1 MLFWGNIT
9 VMKQLVLAEK
19 PSVGKELA
27 RVLGCTGRGKYLEND
42 DYIVTWALG
51 HLVTLCPPDY
61 YGAEYKHWTL
71 RNLPILPAQLDTMV
85 IDKSREQYET
95 VKNLLDREDVGGVII
110 ATDAGREGEL
120 VARWILKQAGCR
132 KPARRLWISS
142 QTDQAIRQGFAD
154 LRPASDYD
162 NLYAAAESRSY
173 ADWYVGY
180 NVSRAMSCHFDTR
193 LSAGRVQTP
202 TLALITSRE
211 DEIESFAGR
220 FYWTIK
226 ANFGTF
232 RASWFSKENTI
243 KIPEEKKAT
252 DLAEKLKGAVCTVT
266 SVRGVPKSEK
276 PPLAYDLTEL
286 QRDANTIL
294 GFSAKETLDT
304 LQRLYEVH
312 KIVTYPRTDSRYITA
327 DIVPTIPERLSALSA
342 TAFGLRA
349 SGLLRNGIRTDLS
362 RLVNDELVSDHHA
375 LLPTEQKVDV
385 TKLTANERALWEL
398 VITRFLETL
407 SPDYEYRTTSVE
419 LTCPALDDGERFAAR
434 LTVPTK
440 QGWRDVARDVG
451 RRSAV
456 APEEDDDAGNGIL
469 ALVEGTTIVIKDV
482 ELKRNA
488 TLPPDRYTEAELL
501 FAMEHA
507 GRFVEDAE
515 LKSHLGNGLGTPAT
529 RADIIEKLIQNN
541 CIERRGKELVPTAK
555 GRELVRLVPVQL
567 RSAELTGKWE
577 QRLSSISQGTE
588 TEAPFIEDIKKNAT
602 DLVNQVIANRDKFDP
617 DLMGDKTKPCPS
629 CGWPMM
635 TVLDEY
641 NRPHHVCQRFSCGYE
656 EMEVKK
662 RVEVEPSEVVP
673 THASAAPVKRVI
685 ATATP
690 GTAGKKTIVLHK
702 SSVKAAVA
710 KATPQVKWE
719 TVIEVVKP
727 SHYRPRPERPERSD
741 RPAGQGF
748 SRSERDGRSFSDR
761 PDRSS
766 DRRDS
771 RPQRDNAQR
780 DSRQRGGSRS
790 DFKSDSRSSN
800 DYTRSE
806 SLTGGTFADF
816 IRAAEERK
824 KRDEERRK
832 NKK

>member
-1 MLFWGNIT
+1 
-9 VMKQLVLAEK
+9 MKQLVLAEK

-27 RVLGCTGRGKYLEND
+27 RVLGCTNRGKYLEND
-42 DYIVTWALG
+42 DYVVTWALG

-61 YGAEYKHWTL
+61 YGAEYRHWSL
-71 RNLPILPAQLDTMV
+71 RNLPILPEKLETMV
-85 IDKSREQYET
+85 IDKSKDQFEIVR
-95 VKNLLDREDVGGVII
+95 NLLGREDVEGVII

-120 VARWILKQAGCR
+120 VARWILKQAGCT

-142 QTDQAIRQGFAD
+142 QTDLAIRQGFAS

-211 DEIESFAGR
+211 DEIEDFAGR

-226 ANFGTF
+226 ADFGTF
-232 RASWFSKENTI
+232 KASWYSADNTI
-243 KIPEEKKAT
+243 RINEEAKANEI
-252 DLAEKLKGAVCTVT
+252 AAKLKGAKGVV
-266 SVRGVPKSEK
+266 SSIREVPKAEK

-286 QRDANTIL
+286 QRDANNVL

-304 LQRLYEVH
+304 LQRLYEVY

-327 DIVPTIPERLSALSA
+327 DIVPTIPDRLAALSA
-342 TAFGLRA
+342 TAFGARA
-349 SGLLRNGIRTDLS
+349 SELSHNGIRTDLS

-375 LLPTEQKVDV
+375 LLPTEQRVDT
-385 TKLTANERALWEL
+385 TKLSANEKALWEL
-398 VITRFLETL
+398 IITRFLETL
-407 SPDYEYRTTSVE
+407 SADYEYKTTTVE
-419 LTCPALDDGERFAAR
+419 VSAEGERFVTR
-434 LTVPTK
+434 LTLPVK
-440 QGWRDVARDVG
+440 QGWRDVARDIG
-451 RRSAV
+451 RRSA
-456 APEEDDDAGNGIL
+456 ASSEDDSDDNPLIL
-469 ALVEGTTIVIKDV
+469 RLAEGEELEIKDV
-482 ELKRNA
+482 VLKRNA
-488 TLPPDRYTEAELL
+488 TLPPDRYTEADLL

-515 LKSHLGNGLGTPAT
+515 LKSHLENGLGTPAT

-577 QRLSSISQGTE
+577 QRLSEISKGTE
-588 TEAPFIEDIKKNAT
+588 TEAPFITDIKKNAT

-617 DLMGDKTKPCPS
+617 FLMGDKLKPCPS

-641 NRPHHVCQRFSCGYE
+641 DRPHHVCQRFSCGYE

-662 RVEVEPSEVVP
+662 RVEIEPAEVVP
-673 THASAAPVKRVI
+673 THASASPTKRVI
-685 ATATP
+685 ASASP
-690 GTAGKKTIVLHK
+690 SSSGKKTIVIHK

-727 SHYRPRPERPERSD
+727 SHYRPRSDFRQESRPERPERRQNNAD
-741 RPAGQGF
+741 RPKERREFKKDDF
-748 SRSERDGRSFSDR
+748 SKSSFSSTR
-761 PDRSS
+761 ESS
-766 DRRDS
+766 
-771 RPQRDNAQR
+771 
-780 DSRQRGGSRS
+780 
-790 DFKSDSRSSN
+790 
-800 DYTRSE
+800 
-806 SLTGGTFADF
+806 TGGTFADF
-816 IRAAEERK
+816 IRASEERK
-824 KRDEERRK
+824 RRDEEKRK

>member
-1 MLFWGNIT
+1 
-9 VMKQLVLAEK
+9 MKQLVLAEK

-27 RVLGCTGRGKYLEND
+27 RVLGCTNRGKYLEND
-42 DYIVTWALG
+42 DYVVTWALG

-61 YGAEYKHWTL
+61 YGAEYRHWSL
-71 RNLPILPAQLDTMV
+71 RNLPILPEKLETMV
-85 IDKSREQYET
+85 IDKSKDQFEIVR
-95 VKNLLDREDVGGVII
+95 NLLGREDVEGVII

-120 VARWILKQAGCR
+120 VARWILKQAGCT
-132 KPARRLWISS
+132 KPAKRLWISS
-142 QTDQAIRQGFAD
+142 QTDLAIRQGFAS

-211 DEIESFAGR
+211 DEIEDFAGR

-226 ANFGTF
+226 ADFGSF
-232 RASWFSKENTI
+232 KASWYSADNTI
-243 KIPEEKKAT
+243 RINEEAKANEIAT
-252 DLAEKLKGAVCTVT
+252 KLKGAKGVV
-266 SVRGVPKSEK
+266 SSIREVPKAEK

-286 QRDANTIL
+286 QRDANNVL

-304 LQRLYEVH
+304 LQRLYEVY

-327 DIVPTIPERLSALSA
+327 DIVPTIPDRLAALSA
-342 TAFGLRA
+342 TAFGTRA
-349 SGLLRNGIRTDLS
+349 SELSHNGIRTDLS

-375 LLPTEQKVDV
+375 LLPTEQRVDT
-385 TKLTANERALWEL
+385 TKLSANEKALWEL
-398 VITRFLETL
+398 IITRFLETL
-407 SPDYEYRTTSVE
+407 SADYEYKTTTVE
-419 LTCPALDDGERFAAR
+419 VTAEDERFVTR
-434 LTVPTK
+434 LTLPVK
-440 QGWRDVARDVG
+440 QGWRDVARDIG
-451 RRSAV
+451 RRSA
-456 APEEDDDAGNGIL
+456 ASTEDDSDDNPLIL
-469 ALVEGTTIVIKDV
+469 RLAEGEELEIKDV
-482 ELKRNA
+482 VLKRNA

-515 LKSHLGNGLGTPAT
+515 LKSHLENGLGTPAT

-577 QRLSSISQGTE
+577 QRLSEISKGTE
-588 TEAPFIEDIKKNAT
+588 TEAPFITDIKKNAT

-617 DLMGDKTKPCPS
+617 FLMGDKLKPCPS

-641 NRPHHVCQRFSCGYE
+641 DRPHHVCQRFSCGYE

-662 RVEVEPSEVVP
+662 RVEVEPAEVVP
-673 THASAAPVKRVI
+673 THASASPTKRVI
-685 ATATP
+685 ASAAP
-690 GTAGKKTIVLHK
+690 SSSGKKTIVIHK

-727 SHYRPRPERPERSD
+727 SHYRPRNDFRQESRPERPERRQNNND
-741 RPAGQGF
+741 RP
-748 SRSERDGRSFSDR
+748 RE
-761 PDRSS
+761 
-766 DRRDS
+766 RRDF
-771 RPQRDNAQR
+771 RKD
-780 DSRQRGGSRS
+780 
-790 DFKSDSRSSN
+790 DFSKSTFTSTRESS
-800 DYTRSE
+800 
-806 SLTGGTFADF
+806 TGGTFADF
-816 IRAAEERK
+816 IRASEERK
-824 KRDEERRK
+824 RRDEEKRK

>member
-1 MLFWGNIT
+1 
-9 VMKQLVLAEK
+9 MKQLVLAEK

-27 RVLGCTGRGKYLEND
+27 RVLGCTNRGKYLEND
-42 DYIVTWALG
+42 EYVVTWALG

-61 YGAEYKHWTL
+61 YGAEYRHWTL
-71 RNLPILPAQLDTMV
+71 RNLPILPEKLETMV
-85 IDKSREQYET
+85 IDKSKDQFEI
-95 VKNLLDREDVGGVII
+95 VKNLLNREDVEGVII

-120 VARWILKQAGCR
+120 VARWILKQAGCS

-142 QTDQAIRQGFAD
+142 QTDLAIRQGFAS
-154 LRPASDYD
+154 LRPAEDYD

-202 TLALITSRE
+202 TLALITGRE
-211 DEIESFAGR
+211 DEIEDFAGR
-220 FYWTIK
+220 FYWTLK
-226 ANFGTF
+226 ADFGTF
-232 RASWFSKENTI
+232 KASWYSQDNSVRI
-243 KIPEEKKAT
+243 GEEAKANE
-252 DLAEKLKGAVCTVT
+252 LAAKLKGAKATVT
-266 SVRGVPKSEK
+266 SIKEVPKAEK

-286 QRDANTIL
+286 QRDANSIL

-304 LQRLYEVH
+304 LQRLYEVY

-327 DIVPTIPERLSALSA
+327 DIVPTIPDRLAALSA
-342 TAFGLRA
+342 TAFGTRA
-349 SGLLRNGIRTDLS
+349 AELSRNGIRTDLS
-362 RLVNDELVSDHHA
+362 RLVNDEMVSDHHA
-375 LLPTEQKVDV
+375 LLPTEQRVDV
-385 TKLTANERALWEL
+385 SKLSANEKALWEL

-407 SPDYEYRTTSVE
+407 SADYEYKTTTVE
-419 LTCPALDDGERFAAR
+419 VSSEGERFLTR
-434 LTVPTK
+434 LTLPVK

-456 APEEDDDAGNGIL
+456 STEDDGDDNPLIL
-469 ALVEGTTIVIKDV
+469 RLAEGETLEIKDV
-482 ELKRNA
+482 ALKRSA
-488 TLPPDRYTEAELL
+488 TLPPDRYTEADLL

-515 LKSHLGNGLGTPAT
+515 LKSHLENGLGTPAT

-541 CIERRGKELVPTAK
+541 CIERKGKELVPTPK
-555 GRELVRLVPVQL
+555 GRELVRLVPMQL

-577 QRLSSISQGTE
+577 QRLSSISKGTE
-588 TEAPFIEDIKKNAT
+588 NEAPFIADIKKNAT

-617 DLMGDKTKPCPS
+617 DLMGDKSRPCPS

-635 TVLDEY
+635 TVLDEFD
-641 NRPHHVCQRFSCGYE
+641 RPHHVCQRFSCGYE

-662 RVEVEPSEVVP
+662 RVEVAPSEVVP
-673 THASAAPVKRVI
+673 THASASPVKKVI
-685 ATATP
+685 ASAAP
-690 GTAGKKTIVLHK
+690 SSSGKKTIVIHK

-727 SHYRPRPERPERSD
+727 SHYRPRGEFRSERRDDRPERRNDRFERPD
-741 RPAGQGF
+741 RP
-748 SRSERDGRSFSDR
+748 DR
-761 PDRSS
+761 PDRSDRNR
-766 DRRDS
+766 DRRDF
-771 RPQRDNAQR
+771 RRDDAPR
-780 DSRQRGGSRS
+780 SAFASGGDSA
-790 DFKSDSRSSN
+790 
-800 DYTRSE
+800 
-806 SLTGGTFADF
+806 GGTFADF
-816 IRAAEERK
+816 IRASEERK
-824 KRDEERRK
+824 RRDEERRK

>member
-1 MLFWGNIT
+1 
-9 VMKQLVLAEK
+9 MKQLVLAEK

-27 RVLGCTGRGKYLEND
+27 RVLGCTNRGKYLENE
-42 DYIVTWALG
+42 DYVVTWALG

-61 YGAEYKHWTL
+61 YGAEYRHWTL
-71 RNLPILPAQLDTMV
+71 RNLPILPEKLETMV
-85 IDKSREQYET
+85 IDKSKDQFET
-95 VKNLLDREDVGGVII
+95 VKYLLGRDDVEGVII

-120 VARWILKQAGCR
+120 VARWILKQAGCS
-132 KPARRLWISS
+132 KPAKRLWISS
-142 QTDQAIRQGFAD
+142 QTDLAIRQGFAN

-211 DEIESFAGR
+211 DEIEDFAGR

-226 ANFGTF
+226 ADFGSF
-232 RASWFSKENTI
+232 KASWYSADNTI
-243 KIPEEKKAT
+243 RINEEAKANEI
-252 DLAEKLKGAVCTVT
+252 AEKLKGAKGVV
-266 SVRGVPKSEK
+266 SSIREVPKAEK

-286 QRDANTIL
+286 QRDANNVL

-304 LQRLYEVH
+304 LQRLYEVY

-327 DIVPTIPERLSALSA
+327 DIVPTIPERLAALSA
-342 TAFGLRA
+342 TAFGQRA
-349 SGLLRNGIRTDLS
+349 LSLSRNGIRTDLS

-385 TKLTANERALWEL
+385 SKLSANEKALWEL
-398 VITRFLETL
+398 IITRFLETL
-407 SPDYEYRTTSVE
+407 SGDYEYKTTTVE
-419 LTCPALDDGERFAAR
+419 VTAEGERFVTR
-434 LTVPTK
+434 LTLPVK
-440 QGWRDVARDVG
+440 QGWRDVARDIG
-451 RRSAV
+451 RRSA
-456 APEEDDDAGNGIL
+456 ASTEDEGDDNPLILRLAEGEEL
-469 ALVEGTTIVIKDV
+469 EIKDV
-482 ELKRNA
+482 ALKRSA
-488 TLPPDRYTEAELL
+488 TLPPDRYTEADLL

-515 LKSHLGNGLGTPAT
+515 LKSHLENGLGTPAT

-577 QRLSSISQGTE
+577 QRLSEISKGSE
-588 TEAPFIEDIKKNAT
+588 TEAPFIADIKKNAT

-617 DLMGDKTKPCPS
+617 FLMGDKLKPCPS

-641 NRPHHVCQRFSCGYE
+641 DRPHHVCQRFSCGYE

-662 RVEVEPSEVVP
+662 RVEVEPSEAVP
-673 THASAAPVKRVI
+673 THASASPVKRVI
-685 ATATP
+685 ASAAP
-690 GTAGKKTIVLHK
+690 SSSGKKTIVIHK

-727 SHYRPRPERPERSD
+727 SHYRPRNDFRPERRPERPER
-741 RPAGQGF
+741 Q
-748 SRSERDGRSFSDR
+748 ERNR
-761 PDRSS
+761 
-766 DRRDS
+766 DRRDFRKDES
-771 RPQRDNAQR
+771 
-780 DSRQRGGSRS
+780 
-790 DFKSDSRSSN
+790 
-800 DYTRSE
+800 TRSAFATRE
-806 SLTGGTFADF
+806 SSTGGTFADF
-816 IRAAEERK
+816 IRASEERK
-824 KRDEERRK
+824 RRDEEKRK

>member
-1 MLFWGNIT
+1 
-9 VMKQLVLAEK
+9 MKQLVLAEK

-27 RVLGCTGRGKYLEND
+27 RVLGCTNRGKYLEND
-42 DYIVTWALG
+42 DYVVTWALG

-61 YGAEYKHWTL
+61 YGAEYRHWTL
-71 RNLPILPAQLDTMV
+71 RNLPILPEKLETMV
-85 IDKSREQYET
+85 IDKSKDQFEIVR
-95 VKNLLDREDVGGVII
+95 NLLNRGDVEGVII

-120 VARWILKQAGCR
+120 VARWILKQAGCS
-132 KPARRLWISS
+132 KPAKRLWISS
-142 QTDQAIRQGFAD
+142 QTDLAIRQGFAS
-154 LRPASDYD
+154 LRPAEDYD

-211 DEIESFAGR
+211 DEIEDFAGR
-220 FYWTIK
+220 FYWTLK
-226 ANFGTF
+226 ADFGTF
-232 RASWFSKENTI
+232 KASWYSQDNSVRI
-243 KIPEEKKAT
+243 GEEAKANE
-252 DLAEKLKGAVCTVT
+252 LAAKLKGAKATVT
-266 SVRGVPKSEK
+266 SIKEVPKAEK

-286 QRDANTIL
+286 QRDANSIL

-304 LQRLYEVH
+304 LQRLYEVY

-327 DIVPTIPERLSALSA
+327 DIVPTIPDRLAALRD
-342 TAFGLRA
+342 TAFGTRA
-349 SGLLRNGIRTDLS
+349 AELSRNGIRTDLS

-375 LLPTEQKVDV
+375 LLPTEQRVDV
-385 TKLTANERALWEL
+385 SKLSANEKALWEL

-407 SPDYEYRTTSVE
+407 SADYEYKTTTVE
-419 LTCPALDDGERFAAR
+419 VNSEGERFLTR
-434 LTVPTK
+434 LTLPVK

-456 APEEDDDAGNGIL
+456 SAEDDGDDNPLIL
-469 ALVEGTTIVIKDV
+469 RLAEGETLEIKDV
-482 ELKRNA
+482 ALKRSA
-488 TLPPDRYTEAELL
+488 TLPPDRYTEADLL

-515 LKSHLGNGLGTPAT
+515 LKSHLENGLGTPAT

-541 CIERRGKELVPTAK
+541 CIERKGKELVPTPK
-555 GRELVRLVPVQL
+555 GRELVRLVPMQL

-577 QRLSSISQGTE
+577 QRLSSISKGE
-588 TEAPFIEDIKKNAT
+588 ENEVPFIADIKKNAT

-617 DLMGDKTKPCPS
+617 DLMGDKSKPCPS

-635 TVLDEY
+635 TVLDEFD
-641 NRPHHVCQRFSCGYE
+641 RSHHVCQRFSCGYE

-662 RVEVEPSEVVP
+662 RVEVAPSEVVP
-673 THASAAPVKRVI
+673 THASASPVKKVI
-685 ATATP
+685 ASAAP
-690 GTAGKKTIVLHK
+690 SSSGKKTIVIHK

-727 SHYRPRPERPERSD
+727 SHYRPRGEFRPERRDD
-741 RPAGQGF
+741 RP
-748 SRSERDGRSFSDR
+748 ERRNDR
-761 PDRSS
+761 PDRPDRNR
-766 DRRDS
+766 DRRDF
-771 RPQRDNAQR
+771 RRDAAPR
-780 DSRQRGGSRS
+780 SAFASGGDSAG
-790 DFKSDSRSSN
+790 
-800 DYTRSE
+800 
-806 SLTGGTFADF
+806 GGTFADF
-816 IRAAEERK
+816 IRASEERK
-824 KRDEERRK
+824 RRDEERRK

>member
-1 MLFWGNIT
+1 
-9 VMKQLVLAEK
+9 MKQLVLAEK

-27 RVLGCTGRGKYLEND
+27 RVLGCTNRGKYLEND
-42 DYIVTWALG
+42 DYVVTWALG

-61 YGAEYKHWTL
+61 YGAEYRHWTL
-71 RNLPILPAQLDTMV
+71 RNLPILPEKLETMV
-85 IDKSREQYET
+85 IDKSKDQFET
-95 VKNLLDREDVGGVII
+95 VKYLLGRDDVEGVII

-120 VARWILKQAGCR
+120 VARWILKQAGCS
-132 KPARRLWISS
+132 KPAKRLWISS
-142 QTDQAIRQGFAD
+142 QTDLAIRQGFAN

-211 DEIESFAGR
+211 DEIEDFAGR

-226 ANFGTF
+226 ADFGSF
-232 RASWFSKENTI
+232 KASWYSADNTI
-243 KIPEEKKAT
+243 RINEEAKANEI
-252 DLAEKLKGAVCTVT
+252 AEKLKGAKGVV
-266 SVRGVPKSEK
+266 SSIREVPKAEK

-286 QRDANTIL
+286 QRDANNVL

-304 LQRLYEVH
+304 LQRLYEVY

-327 DIVPTIPERLSALSA
+327 DIVPTIPERLAALSA
-342 TAFGLRA
+342 TAFGQRA
-349 SGLLRNGIRTDLS
+349 LSLSRNGIRTDLS

-385 TKLTANERALWEL
+385 TKLSANEKALWEL
-398 VITRFLETL
+398 IITRFLETL
-407 SPDYEYRTTSVE
+407 SGDYEYKTTTVE
-419 LTCPALDDGERFAAR
+419 VTAEGERFVTR
-434 LTVPTK
+434 LTLPVK
-440 QGWRDVARDVG
+440 QGWRDVARDIG
-451 RRSAV
+451 RRSA
-456 APEEDDDAGNGIL
+456 ASTEDEGDDNPLILRLAEGEEL
-469 ALVEGTTIVIKDV
+469 EIKDV
-482 ELKRNA
+482 ILKRSA
-488 TLPPDRYTEAELL
+488 TLPPDRYTEADLL

-515 LKSHLGNGLGTPAT
+515 LKSHLENGLGTPAT

-577 QRLSSISQGTE
+577 QRLSEISKGSE
-588 TEAPFIEDIKKNAT
+588 TEAPFIADIKKNAT

-617 DLMGDKTKPCPS
+617 FLMGDKLKPCPS

-641 NRPHHVCQRFSCGYE
+641 DRPHHVCQRFSCGYE

-673 THASAAPVKRVI
+673 THASASPVKRVI
-685 ATATP
+685 ASAAP
-690 GTAGKKTIVLHK
+690 SSSGKKTIVIHK

-727 SHYRPRPERPERSD
+727 SHYRPRNDFRPERKPD
-741 RPAGQGF
+741 RP
-748 SRSERDGRSFSDR
+748 ERQ
-761 PDRSS
+761 DRSRE
-766 DRRDS
+766 RRDF
-771 RPQRDNAQR
+771 RKD
-780 DSRQRGGSRS
+780 DS
-790 DFKSDSRSSN
+790 
-800 DYTRSE
+800 TRSAFATRE
-806 SLTGGTFADF
+806 SSTGGTFADF
-816 IRAAEERK
+816 IRASEERK
-824 KRDEERRK
+824 RRDEEKRK
-832 NKK
+832 SKK

>member
-1 MLFWGNIT
+1 
-9 VMKQLVLAEK
+9 MKQLVLAEK

-27 RVLGCTGRGKYLEND
+27 RVLGCTNRGKYLEND
-42 DYIVTWALG
+42 DYVVTWALG

-61 YGAEYKHWTL
+61 YGAEYRHWTL
-71 RNLPILPAQLDTMV
+71 RNLPILPEKLETMV
-85 IDKSREQYET
+85 IDKSKDQFET
-95 VKNLLDREDVGGVII
+95 VKYLLGRDDVEGVII

-120 VARWILKQAGCR
+120 VARWILKQAGCS
-132 KPARRLWISS
+132 KPAKRLWISS
-142 QTDQAIRQGFAD
+142 QTDLAIRQGFAN

-211 DEIESFAGR
+211 DEIEDFAGR

-226 ANFGTF
+226 ADFGSF
-232 RASWFSKENTI
+232 KASWYSADNTI
-243 KIPEEKKAT
+243 RINEEAKANEI
-252 DLAEKLKGAVCTVT
+252 AEKLKGAKGVV
-266 SVRGVPKSEK
+266 SSIREVPKAEK

-286 QRDANTIL
+286 QRDANNVL

-304 LQRLYEVH
+304 LQRLYEVY

-327 DIVPTIPERLSALSA
+327 DIVPTIPERLAALSA
-342 TAFGLRA
+342 TAFGQRA
-349 SGLLRNGIRTDLS
+349 LLLSRNGIRTDLS

-385 TKLTANERALWEL
+385 TKLSANEKALWEL
-398 VITRFLETL
+398 IITRFLETL
-407 SPDYEYRTTSVE
+407 SGDYEYKTTTVE
-419 LTCPALDDGERFAAR
+419 VTAEGERFVTR
-434 LTVPTK
+434 LTLPVK
-440 QGWRDVARDVG
+440 QGWRDVARDIG
-451 RRSAV
+451 RRSA
-456 APEEDDDAGNGIL
+456 ASTEDEGDDNPLILRLAEDEEL
-469 ALVEGTTIVIKDV
+469 EIKDV
-482 ELKRNA
+482 VLKRSA
-488 TLPPDRYTEAELL
+488 TLPPDRYTEADLL

-515 LKSHLGNGLGTPAT
+515 LKSHLENGLGTPAT

-577 QRLSSISQGTE
+577 QRLSEISKGSE
-588 TEAPFIEDIKKNAT
+588 TEAPFIADIKKNAT

-617 DLMGDKTKPCPS
+617 FLMGDKLKPCPS

-641 NRPHHVCQRFSCGYE
+641 DRPHHVCQRFSCGYE

-673 THASAAPVKRVI
+673 THASASPVKRVI
-685 ATATP
+685 ASAAP
-690 GTAGKKTIVLHK
+690 SSSGKKTIVIHK

-727 SHYRPRPERPERSD
+727 SHYRPRNDFRPERKPD
-741 RPAGQGF
+741 RP
-748 SRSERDGRSFSDR
+748 ERQ
-761 PDRSS
+761 DRSRE
-766 DRRDS
+766 RRDF
-771 RPQRDNAQR
+771 RKD
-780 DSRQRGGSRS
+780 DS
-790 DFKSDSRSSN
+790 
-800 DYTRSE
+800 TRSAFATRE
-806 SLTGGTFADF
+806 SSTGGTFADF
-816 IRAAEERK
+816 IRASEERK
-824 KRDEERRK
+824 RRDEEKRK
-832 NKK
+832 SKK

>member
-1 MLFWGNIT
+1 
-9 VMKQLVLAEK
+9 MKQLVLAEK

-27 RVLGCTGRGKYLEND
+27 RVLGCTNRGKYLEND
-42 DYIVTWALG
+42 DYVVTWALG

-61 YGAEYKHWTL
+61 YGAEYRHWTL
-71 RNLPILPAQLDTMV
+71 RNLPILPEKLETMV
-85 IDKSREQYET
+85 IDKSKDQFET
-95 VKNLLDREDVGGVII
+95 VKYLLGRDDVEGVII

-120 VARWILKQAGCR
+120 VARWILKQAGCS
-132 KPARRLWISS
+132 KPAKRLWISS
-142 QTDQAIRQGFAD
+142 QTDLAIRQGFAN

-211 DEIESFAGR
+211 DEIEDFAGR

-226 ANFGTF
+226 ADFGSF
-232 RASWFSKENTI
+232 KASWYSADNTI
-243 KIPEEKKAT
+243 RINEEAKANEI
-252 DLAEKLKGAVCTVT
+252 AEKLKGAKGVV
-266 SVRGVPKSEK
+266 SSIREVPKAEK

-286 QRDANTIL
+286 QRDANNVL

-304 LQRLYEVH
+304 LQRLYEVY

-327 DIVPTIPERLSALSA
+327 DIVPTIPERLAALSA
-342 TAFGLRA
+342 TAFGQRA
-349 SGLLRNGIRTDLS
+349 LSLSRNGIRTDLS

-385 TKLTANERALWEL
+385 TKLSANEKALWEL
-398 VITRFLETL
+398 IITRFLETL
-407 SPDYEYRTTSVE
+407 SGDYEYKTTTVE
-419 LTCPALDDGERFAAR
+419 VTAEGERFVTR
-434 LTVPTK
+434 LTLPVK
-440 QGWRDVARDVG
+440 QGWRDVARDIG
-451 RRSAV
+451 RRSA
-456 APEEDDDAGNGIL
+456 ASTEDEGDDNPLILRLAEGEEL
-469 ALVEGTTIVIKDV
+469 EIKDV
-482 ELKRNA
+482 ILKRSA
-488 TLPPDRYTEAELL
+488 TLPPDRYTEADLL

-515 LKSHLGNGLGTPAT
+515 LKSHLENGLGTPAT

-577 QRLSSISQGTE
+577 QRLSEISKGSE
-588 TEAPFIEDIKKNAT
+588 TEAPFIADIKKNAT

-617 DLMGDKTKPCPS
+617 FLMGDKLKPCPS

-641 NRPHHVCQRFSCGYE
+641 DRPHHVCQRFSCGYE

-673 THASAAPVKRVI
+673 THASASPVKRVI
-685 ATATP
+685 ASAAP
-690 GTAGKKTIVLHK
+690 SSSGKKTIVIHK

-727 SHYRPRPERPERSD
+727 SHYRPRNDFRPERPER
-741 RPAGQGF
+741 Q
-748 SRSERDGRSFSDR
+748 
-761 PDRSS
+761 DRSRE
-766 DRRDS
+766 RRDF
-771 RPQRDNAQR
+771 RKD
-780 DSRQRGGSRS
+780 DS
-790 DFKSDSRSSN
+790 
-800 DYTRSE
+800 TRSAFATRE
-806 SLTGGTFADF
+806 SSTGGTFADF
-816 IRAAEERK
+816 IRASEERK
-824 KRDEERRK
+824 RRDEEKRK

>member
-1 MLFWGNIT
+1 
-9 VMKQLVLAEK
+9 MKKLVLAEK

-27 RVLGCTGRGKYLEND
+27 RVLGCTSRGKYLEND
-42 DYIVTWALG
+42 DYVVTWALG

-61 YGAEYKHWTL
+61 YGAEYRHWTL
-71 RNLPILPAQLDTMV
+71 RNLPILPQKLETMV
-85 IDKSREQYET
+85 IDKSKDQFEI
-95 VKNLLDREDVGGVII
+95 VKNLLNRDDVDGVII

-120 VARWILKQAGCR
+120 VARWILKQAGCS

-142 QTDQAIRQGFAD
+142 QTDLAIRQGFAS
-154 LRPASDYD
+154 LKPAEDYD

-211 DEIESFAGR
+211 DEIEDFAGR
-220 FYWTIK
+220 FYWTLK
-226 ANFGTF
+226 ADFGTF
-232 RASWFSKENTI
+232 KASWYSSDNSVRI
-243 KIPEEKKAT
+243 SEEAKANE
-252 DLAEKLKGAVCTVT
+252 LAAKLKGAKATVT
-266 SVRGVPKSEK
+266 SIREVPKAEK

-286 QRDANTIL
+286 QRDANSIL

-304 LQRLYEVH
+304 LQRLYEVY

-327 DIVPTIPERLSALSA
+327 DIVPTIPDRLAALSA

-349 SGLLRNGIRTDLS
+349 AELSRNGIRTDLS
-362 RLVNDELVSDHHA
+362 RLVNDEMVSDHHA
-375 LLPTEQKVDV
+375 LLPTEQRVDV
-385 TKLTANERALWEL
+385 TKLSANEKALWEL
-398 VITRFLETL
+398 IITRFLETL
-407 SPDYEYRTTSVE
+407 SADYEYKTTTVE
-419 LTCPALDDGERFAAR
+419 VTAEGERFVTR
-434 LTVPTK
+434 LTLPVK

-456 APEEDDDAGNGIL
+456 ASEDDSDDNPLIL
-469 ALVEGTTIVIKDV
+469 RLAEGETLEIKDIV
-482 ELKRNA
+482 LKRNA
-488 TLPPDRYTEAELL
+488 TLPPDRYTEADLL

-515 LKSHLGNGLGTPAT
+515 LKSHLENGLGTPAT

-541 CIERRGKELVPTAK
+541 CIERKGKELVPTAK
-555 GRELVRLVPVQL
+555 GRELVRLVPDQL

-577 QRLSSISQGTE
+577 QRLSSISKGE
-588 TEAPFIEDIKKNAT
+588 ENEVPFIEDIKKNAS

-617 DLMGDKTKPCPS
+617 NLMGDKTKPCPS

-641 NRPHHVCQRFSCGYE
+641 DRPHHVCQRFSCGYE

-662 RVEVEPSEVVP
+662 RVDVAPSEVVP
-673 THASAAPVKRVI
+673 THASASPVKKVI
-685 ATATP
+685 ASAAP
-690 GTAGKKTIVLHK
+690 SSSGKKTIVIHK

-727 SHYRPRPERPERSD
+727 SHYRPRGEFRSERPERSD
-741 RPAGQGF
+741 RPDRRG
-748 SRSERDGRSFSDR
+748 DR
-761 PDRSS
+761 PDRSDKS
-766 DRRDS
+766 DRNRDRRDF
-771 RPQRDNAQR
+771 RRDDAP
-780 DSRQRGGSRS
+780 RS
-790 DFKSDSRSSN
+790 AFATKESSG
-800 DYTRSE
+800 
-806 SLTGGTFADF
+806 GGTFADF
-816 IRAAEERK
+816 IRASEERK
-824 KRDEERRK
+824 RRDEERRK

>member
-1 MLFWGNIT
+1 
-9 VMKQLVLAEK
+9 MKQLVLAEK

-27 RVLGCTGRGKYLEND
+27 RVLGCTNRGKYLENE
-42 DYIVTWALG
+42 DYVVTWALG

-61 YGAEYKHWTL
+61 YGAEYRHWTL
-71 RNLPILPAQLDTMV
+71 RNLPILPEKLETMV
-85 IDKSREQYET
+85 IDKSKDQFET
-95 VKNLLDREDVGGVII
+95 VKYLLGRDDVEGVII

-120 VARWILKQAGCR
+120 VARWILKQAGCS
-132 KPARRLWISS
+132 KPAKRLWISS
-142 QTDQAIRQGFAD
+142 QTDLAIRQGFAN

-211 DEIESFAGR
+211 DEIEDFAGR

-226 ANFGTF
+226 ADFGSF
-232 RASWFSKENTI
+232 KASWYSADNTI
-243 KIPEEKKAT
+243 RINEEAKANEI
-252 DLAEKLKGAVCTVT
+252 AEKLKGAKGVV
-266 SVRGVPKSEK
+266 SSIREVPKAEK

-286 QRDANTIL
+286 QRDANNVL

-304 LQRLYEVH
+304 LQRLYEVY

-327 DIVPTIPERLSALSA
+327 DIVPTIPERLAALSA
-342 TAFGLRA
+342 TAFGQRA
-349 SGLLRNGIRTDLS
+349 LSLSRNGIRTDLS

-385 TKLTANERALWEL
+385 TKLSANEKALWEL
-398 VITRFLETL
+398 IITRFLETL
-407 SPDYEYRTTSVE
+407 SGDYEYKTTTVE
-419 LTCPALDDGERFAAR
+419 VTAEGERFVTR
-434 LTVPTK
+434 LTLPVK
-440 QGWRDVARDVG
+440 QGWRDVARDIG
-451 RRSAV
+451 RRSA
-456 APEEDDDAGNGIL
+456 ASTEDEGDDNPLILRLAEGEEL
-469 ALVEGTTIVIKDV
+469 EIKDV
-482 ELKRNA
+482 VLKRSA
-488 TLPPDRYTEAELL
+488 TLPPDRYTEADLL

-515 LKSHLGNGLGTPAT
+515 LKSHLENGLGTPAT

-577 QRLSSISQGTE
+577 QRLSEISKGSE
-588 TEAPFIEDIKKNAT
+588 TEAPFIADIKKNAT

-617 DLMGDKTKPCPS
+617 FLMGDKLKPCPS

-641 NRPHHVCQRFSCGYE
+641 DRPHHVCQRFSCGYE

-673 THASAAPVKRVI
+673 THASASPVKRVI
-685 ATATP
+685 ASAAP
-690 GTAGKKTIVLHK
+690 SSSGKKTIVIHK

-727 SHYRPRPERPERSD
+727 SHYRPRNDFRPERKPD
-741 RPAGQGF
+741 RP
-748 SRSERDGRSFSDR
+748 ERQ
-761 PDRSS
+761 DRSRE
-766 DRRDS
+766 RRDF
-771 RPQRDNAQR
+771 RKD
-780 DSRQRGGSRS
+780 DS
-790 DFKSDSRSSN
+790 
-800 DYTRSE
+800 TRSAFATRE
-806 SLTGGTFADF
+806 SSTGGTFADF
-816 IRAAEERK
+816 IRASEERK
-824 KRDEERRK
+824 RRDEDKRK
-832 NKK
+832 SKK

>member
-1 MLFWGNIT
+1 
-9 VMKQLVLAEK
+9 MKQLVLAEK

-27 RVLGCTGRGKYLEND
+27 RVLGCTNRGKYLEND
-42 DYIVTWALG
+42 DYVVTWALG

-61 YGAEYKHWTL
+61 YGAEYRHWTL
-71 RNLPILPAQLDTMV
+71 RNLPILPEKLETMV
-85 IDKSREQYET
+85 IDKSKDQFET
-95 VKNLLDREDVGGVII
+95 VKYLLGRDDVEGVII

-120 VARWILKQAGCR
+120 VARWILKQAGCS
-132 KPARRLWISS
+132 KPAKRLWISS
-142 QTDQAIRQGFAD
+142 QTDLAIRQGFAN

-211 DEIESFAGR
+211 DEIEDFAGR

-226 ANFGTF
+226 ADFGSF
-232 RASWFSKENTI
+232 KASWYSADNTI
-243 KIPEEKKAT
+243 RINEEAKANEI
-252 DLAEKLKGAVCTVT
+252 AEKLKGAKGVV
-266 SVRGVPKSEK
+266 SSIREVPKAEK

-286 QRDANTIL
+286 QRDANNVL

-304 LQRLYEVH
+304 LQRLYEVY

-327 DIVPTIPERLSALSA
+327 DIVPTIPERLAALSA
-342 TAFGLRA
+342 TAFGQRA
-349 SGLLRNGIRTDLS
+349 LSLSRNGIRTDLS

-385 TKLTANERALWEL
+385 TKLSANEKALWEL
-398 VITRFLETL
+398 IITRFLETL
-407 SPDYEYRTTSVE
+407 SGDYEYKTTTVE
-419 LTCPALDDGERFAAR
+419 VTAEGERFVTR
-434 LTVPTK
+434 LTLPVK
-440 QGWRDVARDVG
+440 QGWRDVARDIG
-451 RRSAV
+451 RRSA
-456 APEEDDDAGNGIL
+456 ASTEDEGDDNPLILRLAEGEEL
-469 ALVEGTTIVIKDV
+469 EIKDV
-482 ELKRNA
+482 VLKRSA
-488 TLPPDRYTEAELL
+488 TLPPDRYTEADLL

-515 LKSHLGNGLGTPAT
+515 LKSHLENGLGTPAT

-577 QRLSSISQGTE
+577 QRLSEISKGSE
-588 TEAPFIEDIKKNAT
+588 TEAPFIADIKKNAT

-617 DLMGDKTKPCPS
+617 FLMGDKLKPCPS

-641 NRPHHVCQRFSCGYE
+641 DRPHHVCQRFSCGYE

-673 THASAAPVKRVI
+673 THASASPVKRVI
-685 ATATP
+685 ASAAP
-690 GTAGKKTIVLHK
+690 SSSGKKTIVIHK

-727 SHYRPRPERPERSD
+727 SHYRPRNDFRPERKPDRPERQDRRFDNSD
-741 RPAGQGF
+741 R
-748 SRSERDGRSFSDR
+748 SR
-761 PDRSS
+761 
-766 DRRDS
+766 DRRDF
-771 RPQRDNAQR
+771 RKD
-780 DSRQRGGSRS
+780 DS
-790 DFKSDSRSSN
+790 
-800 DYTRSE
+800 TRSAFATRE
-806 SLTGGTFADF
+806 SSTGGTFADF
-816 IRAAEERK
+816 IRASEERK
-824 KRDEERRK
+824 RRDEEKRR

>member
-1 MLFWGNIT
+1 
-9 VMKQLVLAEK
+9 MKQLVLAEK

-27 RVLGCTGRGKYLEND
+27 RVLGCTNRGKYLENE
-42 DYIVTWALG
+42 DYVVTWALG

-61 YGAEYKHWTL
+61 YGAEYRHWTL
-71 RNLPILPAQLDTMV
+71 RNLPILPEKLETMV
-85 IDKSREQYET
+85 IDKSKDQFET
-95 VKNLLDREDVGGVII
+95 VKYLLGRDDVEGVII

-120 VARWILKQAGCR
+120 VARWILKQAGCS
-132 KPARRLWISS
+132 KPAKRLWISS
-142 QTDQAIRQGFAD
+142 QTDLAIRQGFAN

-211 DEIESFAGR
+211 DEIEDFAGR

-226 ANFGTF
+226 ADFGSF
-232 RASWFSKENTI
+232 KASWYSADNTI
-243 KIPEEKKAT
+243 RINEEAKANEI
-252 DLAEKLKGAVCTVT
+252 AEKLKGAKGVV
-266 SVRGVPKSEK
+266 SSIREVPKAEK

-286 QRDANTIL
+286 QRDANNVL

-304 LQRLYEVH
+304 LQRLYEVY

-327 DIVPTIPERLSALSA
+327 DIVPTIPERLAALSA
-342 TAFGLRA
+342 TAFGQRA
-349 SGLLRNGIRTDLS
+349 LSLSRNGIRTDLS

-385 TKLTANERALWEL
+385 TKLSANEKALWEL
-398 VITRFLETL
+398 IITRFLETL
-407 SPDYEYRTTSVE
+407 SGDYEYKTTTVE
-419 LTCPALDDGERFAAR
+419 VTAEGERFVTR
-434 LTVPTK
+434 LTLPVK
-440 QGWRDVARDVG
+440 QGWRDVARDIG
-451 RRSAV
+451 RRSA
-456 APEEDDDAGNGIL
+456 ASTEDEGDDNPLILRLAEGEEL
-469 ALVEGTTIVIKDV
+469 EIKDV
-482 ELKRNA
+482 VLKRSA
-488 TLPPDRYTEAELL
+488 TLPPDRYTEADLL

-515 LKSHLGNGLGTPAT
+515 LKSHLENGLGTPAT

-541 CIERRGKELVPTAK
+541 CIERHGKELVPTAK

-577 QRLSSISQGTE
+577 QRLSEISKGSE
-588 TEAPFIEDIKKNAT
+588 TEAPFIADIKKNAT

-617 DLMGDKTKPCPS
+617 FLMGDKLKPCPS

-641 NRPHHVCQRFSCGYE
+641 DRPHHVCQRFSCGYE

-673 THASAAPVKRVI
+673 THASASPVKRVI
-685 ATATP
+685 ASAAP
-690 GTAGKKTIVLHK
+690 SSSGKKTIVIHK

-727 SHYRPRPERPERSD
+727 SHYRPRNDFRPERKPD
-741 RPAGQGF
+741 RP
-748 SRSERDGRSFSDR
+748 ERQ
-761 PDRSS
+761 DRSR
-766 DRRDS
+766 DRRDF
-771 RPQRDNAQR
+771 RKD
-780 DSRQRGGSRS
+780 DS
-790 DFKSDSRSSN
+790 
-800 DYTRSE
+800 TRSAFATRE
-806 SLTGGTFADF
+806 SSTGGTFADF
-816 IRAAEERK
+816 IRASEERK
-824 KRDEERRK
+824 RRDEEKRK
-832 NKK
+832 SKK

>member
-1 MLFWGNIT
+1 
-9 VMKQLVLAEK
+9 MKQLVLAEK

-27 RVLGCTGRGKYLEND
+27 RVLGCTNRGKYLENE
-42 DYIVTWALG
+42 DYVVTWALG

-61 YGAEYKHWTL
+61 YGAEYRHWTL
-71 RNLPILPAQLDTMV
+71 RNLPILPEKLETMV
-85 IDKSREQYET
+85 IDKSKDQFET
-95 VKNLLDREDVGGVII
+95 VKYLLGRDDVEGVII

-120 VARWILKQAGCR
+120 VARWILKQAGCS
-132 KPARRLWISS
+132 KPAKRLWISS
-142 QTDQAIRQGFAD
+142 QTDLAIRQGFAN

-211 DEIESFAGR
+211 DEIEDFAGR

-226 ANFGTF
+226 ADFGSF
-232 RASWFSKENTI
+232 KASWYSADNTI
-243 KIPEEKKAT
+243 RINEEAKANEI
-252 DLAEKLKGAVCTVT
+252 AAKLKGAKGVV
-266 SVRGVPKSEK
+266 SSIREVPKAEK

-286 QRDANTIL
+286 QRDANNVL

-304 LQRLYEVH
+304 LQRLYEVY

-327 DIVPTIPERLSALSA
+327 DIVPTIPERLAALSA
-342 TAFGLRA
+342 TAFGQRA
-349 SGLLRNGIRTDLS
+349 LSLSRNGIRTDLS

-385 TKLTANERALWEL
+385 SKLSANEKALWEL
-398 VITRFLETL
+398 IITRFLETL
-407 SPDYEYRTTSVE
+407 SGDYEYKTTTVE
-419 LTCPALDDGERFAAR
+419 VTAEGERFVTR
-434 LTVPTK
+434 LTLPVK
-440 QGWRDVARDVG
+440 QGWRDVARDIG
-451 RRSAV
+451 RRSA
-456 APEEDDDAGNGIL
+456 ASTEDEGDDNPLILRLAEGEEL
-469 ALVEGTTIVIKDV
+469 EIKDV
-482 ELKRNA
+482 ALKRSA
-488 TLPPDRYTEAELL
+488 TLPPDRYTEADLL

-515 LKSHLGNGLGTPAT
+515 LKSHLENGLGTPAT

-577 QRLSSISQGTE
+577 QRLSEISKGSE
-588 TEAPFIEDIKKNAT
+588 TEAPFIADIKKNAT

-617 DLMGDKTKPCPS
+617 FLMGDKLKPCPS

-641 NRPHHVCQRFSCGYE
+641 DRPHHVCQRFSCGYE

-673 THASAAPVKRVI
+673 THASASPVKRVI
-685 ATATP
+685 ASAAP
-690 GTAGKKTIVLHK
+690 SSSGKKTIVIHK

-727 SHYRPRPERPERSD
+727 SHYRPRNDFRPERRPERPER
-741 RPAGQGF
+741 Q
-748 SRSERDGRSFSDR
+748 
-761 PDRSS
+761 DRSRE
-766 DRRDS
+766 RRDF
-771 RPQRDNAQR
+771 RKD
-780 DSRQRGGSRS
+780 DST
-790 DFKSDSRSSN
+790 KSAFATRESS
-800 DYTRSE
+800 
-806 SLTGGTFADF
+806 TGGTFADF
-816 IRAAEERK
+816 IRASEERK
-824 KRDEERRK
+824 RRDEEKRK

>member
-1 MLFWGNIT
+1 
-9 VMKQLVLAEK
+9 MKQLVLAEK

-27 RVLGCTGRGKYLEND
+27 RVLGCTNRGKYLEND
-42 DYIVTWALG
+42 DYVVTWALG

-61 YGAEYKHWTL
+61 YGAEYRHWTL
-71 RNLPILPAQLDTMV
+71 RNLPILPEKLESMV
-85 IDKSREQYET
+85 IDKSKDQFET
-95 VKNLLDREDVGGVII
+95 VKYLLGRDDVEGVII

-120 VARWILKQAGCR
+120 VARWILKQAGCS
-132 KPARRLWISS
+132 KPAKRLWISS
-142 QTDQAIRQGFAD
+142 QTDLAIRQGFAN

-211 DEIESFAGR
+211 DEIEDFAGR

-226 ANFGTF
+226 ADFGSF
-232 RASWFSKENTI
+232 KASWYSADNTI
-243 KIPEEKKAT
+243 RINEEAKANEI
-252 DLAEKLKGAVCTVT
+252 AAKLKGAKGVV
-266 SVRGVPKSEK
+266 SSIREVPKAEK

-286 QRDANTIL
+286 QRDANNVL

-304 LQRLYEVH
+304 LQRLYEVY

-327 DIVPTIPERLSALSA
+327 DIVPTIPERLAALSA
-342 TAFGLRA
+342 TAFGQRA
-349 SGLLRNGIRTDLS
+349 LSLSRNGIRTDLS

-385 TKLTANERALWEL
+385 SKLSANEKALWEL
-398 VITRFLETL
+398 IITRFLETL
-407 SPDYEYRTTSVE
+407 SADYEYKTTTVE
-419 LTCPALDDGERFAAR
+419 VTAEGERFVTR
-434 LTVPTK
+434 LTLPVK
-440 QGWRDVARDVG
+440 QGWRDVARDIG
-451 RRSAV
+451 RRSA
-456 APEEDDDAGNGIL
+456 ASSEDDSDDNPLIL
-469 ALVEGTTIVIKDV
+469 RLAEGEELEIKDV
-482 ELKRNA
+482 VLKRNA
-488 TLPPDRYTEAELL
+488 TLPPDRYTEADLL

-515 LKSHLGNGLGTPAT
+515 LKSHLENGLGTPAT

-577 QRLSSISQGTE
+577 QRLSEISKGAE
-588 TEAPFIEDIKKNAT
+588 TEAPFITDIKKNAT

-617 DLMGDKTKPCPS
+617 FLMGDKLKPCPS

-641 NRPHHVCQRFSCGYE
+641 DRPHHVCQRFSCGYE

-662 RVEVEPSEVVP
+662 RVEVEPAEVVP
-673 THASAAPVKRVI
+673 THASASPVKRVI
-685 ATATP
+685 ASAAP
-690 GTAGKKTIVLHK
+690 SSSGKKTIVIHK

-727 SHYRPRPERPERSD
+727 SHYRPRNDFRPERKPDRPERQERRFDNSD
-741 RPAGQGF
+741 R
-748 SRSERDGRSFSDR
+748 SR
-761 PDRSS
+761 
-766 DRRDS
+766 DRRDF
-771 RPQRDNAQR
+771 RKD
-780 DSRQRGGSRS
+780 DSSRS
-790 DFKSDSRSSN
+790 AFATRESS
-800 DYTRSE
+800 
-806 SLTGGTFADF
+806 TGGTFADF
-816 IRAAEERK
+816 IRASEERK
-824 KRDEERRK
+824 RRDEEKRK

>member
-1 MLFWGNIT
+1 
-9 VMKQLVLAEK
+9 MKQLVLAEK

-27 RVLGCTGRGKYLEND
+27 RVLGCTNRGKYLEND
-42 DYIVTWALG
+42 DYVVTWALG

-61 YGAEYKHWTL
+61 YGAEYRHWTL
-71 RNLPILPAQLDTMV
+71 RNLPILPEKLETMV
-85 IDKSREQYET
+85 IDKSKDQFET
-95 VKNLLDREDVGGVII
+95 VKYLLGRDDVEGVII

-120 VARWILKQAGCR
+120 VARWILKQAGCS
-132 KPARRLWISS
+132 KPAKRLWISS
-142 QTDQAIRQGFAD
+142 QTDLAIRQGFAN

-211 DEIESFAGR
+211 DEIEDFAGR

-226 ANFGTF
+226 ADFGSF
-232 RASWFSKENTI
+232 KASWYSADNTI
-243 KIPEEKKAT
+243 RINEEAKANEI
-252 DLAEKLKGAVCTVT
+252 AEKLKGAKGVV
-266 SVRGVPKSEK
+266 SSIREVPKAEK

-286 QRDANTIL
+286 QRDANNVL

-304 LQRLYEVH
+304 LQRLYEVY

-327 DIVPTIPERLSALSA
+327 DIVPTIPERLAALSA
-342 TAFGLRA
+342 TAFGQRA
-349 SGLLRNGIRTDLS
+349 LSLSRNGIRTDLS

-385 TKLTANERALWEL
+385 TKLSANEKALWEL
-398 VITRFLETL
+398 IITRFLETL
-407 SPDYEYRTTSVE
+407 SGDYEYKTTTVE
-419 LTCPALDDGERFAAR
+419 VTAEGERFVTR
-434 LTVPTK
+434 LTLPVK
-440 QGWRDVARDVG
+440 QGWRDVARDIG
-451 RRSAV
+451 RRSA
-456 APEEDDDAGNGIL
+456 ASTEDEGDDNPLILRLAEGEEL
-469 ALVEGTTIVIKDV
+469 EIKDV
-482 ELKRNA
+482 VLKRSA
-488 TLPPDRYTEAELL
+488 TLPPDRYTEADLL

-515 LKSHLGNGLGTPAT
+515 LKSHLENGLGTPAT

-577 QRLSSISQGTE
+577 QRLSEISKGSE
-588 TEAPFIEDIKKNAT
+588 TEAPFIADIKKNAT

-617 DLMGDKTKPCPS
+617 FLMGDKLKPCPS

-641 NRPHHVCQRFSCGYE
+641 DRPHHVCQRFSCGYE

-673 THASAAPVKRVI
+673 THASASPVKRVI
-685 ATATP
+685 ASAAP
-690 GTAGKKTIVLHK
+690 SSSGKKTIVIHK

-727 SHYRPRPERPERSD
+727 SHYRPRNDFRPERKPD
-741 RPAGQGF
+741 RP
-748 SRSERDGRSFSDR
+748 ERQ
-761 PDRSS
+761 DRSRE
-766 DRRDS
+766 RRDF
-771 RPQRDNAQR
+771 RKD
-780 DSRQRGGSRS
+780 DS
-790 DFKSDSRSSN
+790 
-800 DYTRSE
+800 TRSAFATRE
-806 SLTGGTFADF
+806 SSTGGTFADF
-816 IRAAEERK
+816 IRASEERK
-824 KRDEERRK
+824 RRDEEKRK
-832 NKK
+832 SKK

>member
-1 MLFWGNIT
+1 
-9 VMKQLVLAEK
+9 MKKLVLAEK

-27 RVLGCTGRGKYLEND
+27 RVLGCTSRGKYLEND
-42 DYIVTWALG
+42 DYVVTWALG

-61 YGAEYKHWTL
+61 YGAEYRHWTL
-71 RNLPILPAQLDTMV
+71 RNLPILPQKLETMV
-85 IDKSREQYET
+85 IDKSKDQFEI
-95 VKNLLDREDVGGVII
+95 VKNLLNRDDVDGVII

-120 VARWILKQAGCR
+120 VARWILKQAGCS

-142 QTDQAIRQGFAD
+142 QTDLAIRQGFAS
-154 LRPASDYD
+154 LKPAEDYD

-211 DEIESFAGR
+211 DEIEDFAGR
-220 FYWTIK
+220 FYWTLK
-226 ANFGTF
+226 ADFGTF
-232 RASWFSKENTI
+232 KASWYSSDNSVRI
-243 KIPEEKKAT
+243 SEEAKANE
-252 DLAEKLKGAVCTVT
+252 LAAKLKGAKATVT
-266 SVRGVPKSEK
+266 SIREVPKAEK

-286 QRDANTIL
+286 QRDANSIL

-304 LQRLYEVH
+304 LQRLYEVY

-327 DIVPTIPERLSALSA
+327 DIVPTIPDRLSALSA

-349 SGLLRNGIRTDLS
+349 AELSRNGIRTDLS
-362 RLVNDELVSDHHA
+362 RLVNDEMVSDHHA
-375 LLPTEQKVDV
+375 LLPTEQRVDV
-385 TKLTANERALWEL
+385 TKLSANEKALWEL
-398 VITRFLETL
+398 IITRFLETL
-407 SPDYEYRTTSVE
+407 SADYEYKTTTVE
-419 LTCPALDDGERFAAR
+419 VTAEGERFVTR
-434 LTVPTK
+434 LTLPVK

-456 APEEDDDAGNGIL
+456 ASEDDSDDNPLIL
-469 ALVEGTTIVIKDV
+469 RLAEGETLEIKDIV
-482 ELKRNA
+482 LKRNA
-488 TLPPDRYTEAELL
+488 TLPPDRYTEADLL

-515 LKSHLGNGLGTPAT
+515 LKSHLENGLGTPAT

-541 CIERRGKELVPTAK
+541 CIERKGKELVPTAK
-555 GRELVRLVPVQL
+555 GRELVRLVPDQL

-577 QRLSSISQGTE
+577 QRLSSISKGE
-588 TEAPFIEDIKKNAT
+588 ENEVPFIEDIKKNAS

-641 NRPHHVCQRFSCGYE
+641 DRPHHVCQRFSCGYE

-662 RVEVEPSEVVP
+662 RVDVAPSEVVP
-673 THASAAPVKRVI
+673 THASASPVKKVI
-685 ATATP
+685 ASAAP
-690 GTAGKKTIVLHK
+690 SSSGKKTIVIHK

-727 SHYRPRPERPERSD
+727 SHYRPRGEFRPERPERSD
-741 RPAGQGF
+741 RPDRRG
-748 SRSERDGRSFSDR
+748 DR
-761 PDRSS
+761 PDRSDRS
-766 DRRDS
+766 ERNRDRRDF
-771 RPQRDNAQR
+771 RRDDAP
-780 DSRQRGGSRS
+780 RS
-790 DFKSDSRSSN
+790 AFATKESSG
-800 DYTRSE
+800 
-806 SLTGGTFADF
+806 GGTFADF
-816 IRAAEERK
+816 IRASEERK
-824 KRDEERRK
+824 RRDEERRK

>member
-1 MLFWGNIT
+1 MLKCSYFGIIEA
-9 VMKQLVLAEK
+9 MKKLVLAEK

-27 RVLGCTGRGKYLEND
+27 RVLGCTSRGKYLEND
-42 DYIVTWALG
+42 DYVVTWALG

-61 YGAEYKHWTL
+61 YGAEYRHWTL
-71 RNLPILPAQLDTMV
+71 RNLPILPQKLETMV
-85 IDKSREQYET
+85 IDKSKDQFEI
-95 VKNLLDREDVGGVII
+95 VKNLLNRDDVDGVII

-120 VARWILKQAGCR
+120 VARWILKQAGCS

-142 QTDQAIRQGFAD
+142 QTDLAIRQGFAS
-154 LRPASDYD
+154 LKPAEDYD

-211 DEIESFAGR
+211 DEIEDFAGR
-220 FYWTIK
+220 FYWTLK
-226 ANFGTF
+226 ADFGTF
-232 RASWFSKENTI
+232 KASWYSSDNSVRI
-243 KIPEEKKAT
+243 SEEAKANE
-252 DLAEKLKGAVCTVT
+252 LAAKLKGAKATVT
-266 SVRGVPKSEK
+266 SIREVPKAEK

-286 QRDANTIL
+286 QRDANSIL

-304 LQRLYEVH
+304 LQRLYEVY

-327 DIVPTIPERLSALSA
+327 DIVPTIPDRLSALSA

-349 SGLLRNGIRTDLS
+349 AELSRNGIRTDLS
-362 RLVNDELVSDHHA
+362 RLVNDEMVSDHHA
-375 LLPTEQKVDV
+375 LLPTEQRVDV
-385 TKLTANERALWEL
+385 TKLSANEKALWEL
-398 VITRFLETL
+398 IITRFLETL
-407 SPDYEYRTTSVE
+407 SADYEYKTTTVE
-419 LTCPALDDGERFAAR
+419 VTAEGERFVTR
-434 LTVPTK
+434 LTLPVK

-456 APEEDDDAGNGIL
+456 ASEDDSDDNPLIL
-469 ALVEGTTIVIKDV
+469 RLAEGETLEIKDIV
-482 ELKRNA
+482 LKRNA
-488 TLPPDRYTEAELL
+488 TLPPDRYTEADLL

-515 LKSHLGNGLGTPAT
+515 LKSHLENGLGTPAT

-541 CIERRGKELVPTAK
+541 CIERKGKELVPTAK
-555 GRELVRLVPVQL
+555 GRELVRLVPDQL

-577 QRLSSISQGTE
+577 QRLSSISKGE
-588 TEAPFIEDIKKNAT
+588 ENEVPFIEDIKKNAS

-641 NRPHHVCQRFSCGYE
+641 DRPHHVCQRFSCGYE

-662 RVEVEPSEVVP
+662 RVDVAPSEVVP
-673 THASAAPVKRVI
+673 THASASPVKKVI
-685 ATATP
+685 ASAAP
-690 GTAGKKTIVLHK
+690 SSSGKKTIVIHK

-727 SHYRPRPERPERSD
+727 SHYRPRGEFRPERPERSD
-741 RPAGQGF
+741 RPDRRG
-748 SRSERDGRSFSDR
+748 DR
-761 PDRSS
+761 PDRSDRNR
-766 DRRDS
+766 DRRDF
-771 RPQRDNAQR
+771 RRDDAP
-780 DSRQRGGSRS
+780 RS
-790 DFKSDSRSSN
+790 AFATKESSG
-800 DYTRSE
+800 
-806 SLTGGTFADF
+806 GGTFADF
-816 IRAAEERK
+816 IRASEERK
-824 KRDEERRK
+824 RRDEERRK

>member
-1 MLFWGNIT
+1 
-9 VMKQLVLAEK
+9 MKKLVLAEK

-27 RVLGCTGRGKYLEND
+27 RVLGCTSRGKYLEND
-42 DYIVTWALG
+42 DYVVTWALG

-61 YGAEYKHWTL
+61 YGAEYRHWTL
-71 RNLPILPAQLDTMV
+71 RNLPILPQKLETMV
-85 IDKSREQYET
+85 IDKSKDQFEI
-95 VKNLLDREDVGGVII
+95 VKNLLNRDDVDGVII

-120 VARWILKQAGCR
+120 VARWILKQAGCS

-142 QTDQAIRQGFAD
+142 QTDLAIRQGFAS
-154 LRPASDYD
+154 LKPAEDYD

-211 DEIESFAGR
+211 DEIEDFAGR
-220 FYWTIK
+220 FYWTLK
-226 ANFGTF
+226 ADFGTF
-232 RASWFSKENTI
+232 KASWYSSDNSVRI
-243 KIPEEKKAT
+243 SEEAKANE
-252 DLAEKLKGAVCTVT
+252 LAAKLKGAKATVT
-266 SVRGVPKSEK
+266 SIREVPKAEK

-286 QRDANTIL
+286 QRDANSIL

-304 LQRLYEVH
+304 LQRLYEVY

-327 DIVPTIPERLSALSA
+327 DIVPTIPDRLSALSA

-349 SGLLRNGIRTDLS
+349 AELSRNGIRTDLS
-362 RLVNDELVSDHHA
+362 RLVNDEMVSDHHA
-375 LLPTEQKVDV
+375 LLPTEQRVDV
-385 TKLTANERALWEL
+385 TKLSANEKALWEL
-398 VITRFLETL
+398 IITRFLETL
-407 SPDYEYRTTSVE
+407 SADYEYKTTTVE
-419 LTCPALDDGERFAAR
+419 VTAEGERFVTR
-434 LTVPTK
+434 LTLPVK

-456 APEEDDDAGNGIL
+456 ASEDDSDDNPLIL
-469 ALVEGTTIVIKDV
+469 RLAEGETLEIKDIV
-482 ELKRNA
+482 LKRNA
-488 TLPPDRYTEAELL
+488 TLPPDRYTEADLL

-515 LKSHLGNGLGTPAT
+515 LKSHLENGLGTPAT

-541 CIERRGKELVPTAK
+541 CIERKGKELVPTAK
-555 GRELVRLVPVQL
+555 GRELVRLVPDQL

-577 QRLSSISQGTE
+577 QRLSSISKGE
-588 TEAPFIEDIKKNAT
+588 ENEVPFIEDIKKNAS

-641 NRPHHVCQRFSCGYE
+641 DRPHHVCQRFSCGYE

-662 RVEVEPSEVVP
+662 RVDVAPSEVVP
-673 THASAAPVKRVI
+673 THASASPVKKVI
-685 ATATP
+685 ASAAP
-690 GTAGKKTIVLHK
+690 SSSGKKTIVIHK

-727 SHYRPRPERPERSD
+727 SHYRPRGEFRPERPERSD
-741 RPAGQGF
+741 RPDRRG
-748 SRSERDGRSFSDR
+748 DR
-761 PDRSS
+761 PDRSDRNR
-766 DRRDS
+766 DRRDF
-771 RPQRDNAQR
+771 RRDDAP
-780 DSRQRGGSRS
+780 RS
-790 DFKSDSRSSN
+790 AFATKESSG
-800 DYTRSE
+800 
-806 SLTGGTFADF
+806 GGTFADF
-816 IRAAEERK
+816 IRASEERK
-824 KRDEERRK
+824 RRDEERRK

>member
-1 MLFWGNIT
+1 
-9 VMKQLVLAEK
+9 MKQLVLAEK

-27 RVLGCTGRGKYLEND
+27 RVLGCVNRGKYLESD
-42 DYIVTWALG
+42 DYVVTWALG

-61 YGAEYKHWTL
+61 YGAEYRHWNL
-71 RNLPILPAQLDTMV
+71 RNLPILPKKLDTMV
-85 IDKSREQYET
+85 IDKSKDQYEI
-95 VKNLLDREDVGGVII
+95 VKFLLDREDVGGVII

-120 VARWILKQAGCR
+120 VARWILKQAGCT
-132 KPARRLWISS
+132 KPAKRLWISS
-142 QTDQAIRQGFAD
+142 QTDLAIRQGFAS

-211 DEIESFAGR
+211 DEIEDFAGR
-220 FYWTIK
+220 FYWTLK
-226 ANFGTF
+226 ADFGSF
-232 RASWFSKENTI
+232 KASWYSADNTI
-243 KIPEEKKAT
+243 KINEEAKANE
-252 DLAEKLKGAVCTVT
+252 LASKLKNAKGSVK
-266 SVRGVPKSEK
+266 SVREVPKSEK

-286 QRDANTIL
+286 QRDANNIL

-304 LQRLYEVH
+304 LQRLYEVY

-327 DIVPTIPERLSALSA
+327 DIVPTIPDRLAALSA
-342 TAFGLRA
+342 TTFGLRA
-349 SGLLRNGIRTDLS
+349 SGYLRNGIRTDLT

-385 TKLTANERALWEL
+385 SKLSANEKALWEL
-398 VITRFLETL
+398 IITRFLETL
-407 SPDYEYRTTSVE
+407 SPDYEYKTTTVE
-419 LTCPALDDGERFAAR
+419 AEVEGERFVTR
-434 LTVPTK
+434 LTVPVK

-456 APEEDDDAGNGIL
+456 ASEDDGDGDVGIL
-469 ALVEGTTIVIKDV
+469 SLKEGSELEVKDV
-482 ELKRNA
+482 ALKRSA
-488 TLPPDRYTEAELL
+488 TLPPDRYTEADLL

-507 GRFVEDAE
+507 GRFVDDAE
-515 LKSHLGNGLGTPAT
+515 LKSHLENGLGTPAT

-541 CIERRGKELVPTAK
+541 CIERKGKELVPTAK
-555 GRELVRLVPVQL
+555 GRELVRLVPQQL

-577 QRLSSISQGTE
+577 QRLFSIAHGSE
-588 TEAPFIEDIKKNAT
+588 TEAPFIDDIKKNAT
-602 DLVNQVIANRDKFDP
+602 DLVNQVIANREKFDP
-617 DLMGDKTKPCPS
+617 NLMGDKTRLCPF

-635 TVLDEY
+635 NVYDEY
-641 NRPHHVCQRFSCGYE
+641 ERVHHVCQRFSCGYE

-662 RVEVEPSEVVP
+662 RVEVAPSEVVP
-673 THASAAPVKRVI
+673 THASASPTKRVL

-690 GTAGKKTIVLHK
+690 GTAGKKTIVIHK
-702 SSVKAAVA
+702 SAVKAVVA

-719 TVIEVVKP
+719 TTIEVVKP
-727 SHYRPRPERPERSD
+727 SHFRPPRNDFRPSNKSDFKRQER
-741 RPAGQGF
+741 
-748 SRSERDGRSFSDR
+748 R
-761 PDRSS
+761 PDRGPSS
-766 DRRDS
+766 YDKRDDRRDFRAYES
-771 RPQRDNAQR
+771 K
-780 DSRQRGGSRS
+780 GSS
-790 DFKSDSRSSN
+790 G
-800 DYTRSE
+800 
-806 SLTGGTFADF
+806 GGTFADF
-816 IRAAEERK
+816 IKASEERK